1 MSTGSSDLRTYLKAL
16 WRWKPIFLAFV
27 VLAPV
32 IAYVVASREPYVYQ
46 SSVLLQEDALPVS
59 GALFSSEG
67 AAAPSAAPEAESLT
81 GEARVI
87 ETPAVARLAASHL
100 HPAPGQPSAL
110 LAEIKATA
118 ETETGFIT
126 VTARAPAAARAAEV
140 ANAFGKAVVHLRTQ
154 QAIGLIT
161 HAIDQV
167 EAQIGQLRASDHLG
181 RKQLSGQLQRL
192 RALRAAQGANAQ
204 ILQAA
209 TPVATPV
216 SPHIGSAVA
225 LGLVAGLLLGFG
237 AVFAAESADRRMRHP
252 EDLEELTGLPLL
264 AVIPRGAFS
273 EKPRGSRHDEAF
285 HMLRSAL
292 TFFNVDRPLASI
304 LVSSPL
310 KGDGKTT
317 VATHLARAAAQS
329 GREVILIDADLRRP
343 QAASRLGV
351 SGETTLPGHGLAAV
365 LSSQISLQDGLVD
378 VTLSEHESDGSGSPP
393 PVQGRL
399 RLLPAGGTPPN
410 PSQLLSSERMREVIR
425 QAEQAAD
432 LVILDTNPVLS
443 VSDSLPLFDAVSG
456 IVLVA
461 RLNGTSRDAVRRLLK
476 TIANT
481 GGNLLGVVA
490 TGASG
495 GGMYGYYG
503 YGYGY
508 GYAADQSNGN
518 GNGAGPIRR
527 LRHAAR
533 SRQRA

>member
-16 WRWKPIFLAFV
+16 WRWRLIFLAFV
-27 VLAPV
+27 VLAPA

-59 GALFSSEG
+59 GALFTSEG
-67 AAAPSAAPEAESLT
+67 AAAPSSAPEAETLT

-100 HPAPGQPSAL
+100 HPAPAGTGAL
-110 LAEIKATA
+110 LADVKATA

-126 VTARAPAAARAAEV
+126 VTARAPSAARAAEV
-140 ANAFGKAVVHLRTQ
+140 ANAFGDAVVRLRTQ

-167 EAQIGQLRASDHLG
+167 EAQIAQLRASDHLG
-181 RKQLSGQLQRL
+181 RRQLSSQLQRL

-209 TPVATPV
+209 APVATPV

-237 AVFAAESADRRMRHP
+237 AVFVAASADRRMRHP

-273 EKPRGSRHDEAF
+273 DKPREPRHDEAF

-329 GREVILIDADLRRP
+329 GREVILLDADLRRP
-343 QAASRLGV
+343 QASSRLGV
-351 SGETTLPGHGLAAV
+351 GGEPTLSGHGLAAV
-365 LSSQISLQDGLVD
+365 LSSQISLEQGLVD
-378 VTLSEHESDGSGSPP
+378 VTLSEHESNGDGDGSRPP
-393 PVQGRL
+393 MQGRL

-425 QAEQAAD
+425 QAEQTAD
-432 LVILDTNPVLS
+432 LVIIDTNPVLS
-443 VSDSLPLFDAVSG
+443 VSDSLPLLDAVSG

-461 RLNGTSRDAVRRLLK
+461 RLNGTSRDAMRRLLK

-481 GGNLLGVVA
+481 GGNALGVVA

-508 GYAADQSNGN
+508 TAGRVNGN
-518 GNGAGPIRR
+518 GNGAGPIGR

-533 SRQRA
+533 SKQRA

>member
-1 MSTGSSDLRTYLKAL
+1 MSAEHADFRSYLKTL
-16 WRWKPIFLAFV
+16 WRWKLLFLAFV
-27 VLAPV
+27 VLAPA

-59 GALFSSEG
+59 SALFTGEG
-67 AAAPSAAPEAESLT
+67 AAAPSSTPEAETLT
-81 GEARVI
+81 GQARVI
-87 ETPAVARLAASHL
+87 ETPAVARLAARHL
-100 HPAPGQPSAL
+100 SPAPPEPSAL
-110 LAEIKATA
+110 LGDIKATA
-118 ETETGFIT
+118 EPETGFIT
-126 VTARAPAAARAAEV
+126 VSASAASAARAAEV
-140 ANAFGKAVVHLRTQ
+140 ANAFGKAVVHLRTR

-167 EAQIGQLRASDHLG
+167 QAQIAQLSARDHIG
-181 RKQLSGQLQRL
+181 RKQLSSQLQRL

-209 TPVATPV
+209 TPAASPV
-216 SPHIGSAVA
+216 SPHIGSAII

-264 AVIPRGAFS
+264 AVIPRGAFTD
-273 EKPRGSRHDEAF
+273 KPRESRHDEAF

-304 LVSSPL
+304 LISSPL

-343 QAASRLGV
+343 QAAPRLGV
-351 SGETTLPGHGLAAV
+351 GGEPTLPGHGLAAV
-365 LSSQISLQDGLVD
+365 LSSQLTLEQALVD
-378 VTLSEHESDGSGSPP
+378 VALSDHDSNGNGSHPLL
-393 PVQGRL
+393 QGRL

-410 PSQLLSSERMREVIR
+410 PSQLLASDRMREVIS
-425 QAEQAAD
+425 QAEQTSD
-432 LVILDTNPVLS
+432 LVIIDTNPVLS

-461 RLNGTSRDAVRRLLK
+461 RLNATSRDAVRRLVK

-481 GGNLLGVVA
+481 GGNPLGVVA

-508 GYAADQSNGN
+508 TADRASAN
-518 GNGAGPIRR
+518 GNGAGRIGR
-527 LRHAAR
+527 LRRAGR
-533 SRQRA
+533 PKQRA